1 MLNTVPVQQEQ
12 STACV
17 MSKQEQG
24 KCLWKLAFFGLNFFF
39 FLNLCVLNQTKLG
52 SSQSFAVPCAAGCD
66 SAILI

>member
-24 KCLWKLAFFGLNFFF
+24 KCLWKLAFFGLIFF
-39 FLNLCVLNQTKLG
+39 FLNLCVLNQTKLV
-52 SSQSFAVPCAAGCD
+52 SIQSFAVPCAAGCD